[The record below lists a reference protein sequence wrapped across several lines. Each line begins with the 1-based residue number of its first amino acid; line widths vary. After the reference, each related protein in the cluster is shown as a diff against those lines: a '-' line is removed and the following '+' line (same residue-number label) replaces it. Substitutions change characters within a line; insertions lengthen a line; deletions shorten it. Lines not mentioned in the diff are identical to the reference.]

1 MWLTA
6 IDNFTHERL
15 IQEDWRKLLGNT
27 SVEDIPAI
35 IIELGNSDVDSEPQ
49 IIRLICVVC

>member
-6 IDNFTHERL
+6 IDNFTPERL
-15 IQEDWRKLLGNT
+15 IQENWRKLLGNT

-35 IIELGNSDVDSEPQ
+35 IIELGNSDDD
-49 IIRLICVVC
+49 